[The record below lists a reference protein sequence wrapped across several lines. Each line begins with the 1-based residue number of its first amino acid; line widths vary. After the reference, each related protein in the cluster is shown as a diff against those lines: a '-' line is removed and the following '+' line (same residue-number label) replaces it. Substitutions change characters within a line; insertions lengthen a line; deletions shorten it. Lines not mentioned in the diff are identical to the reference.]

1 MVHGLF
7 CWVVEHSWSLWHWDA
22 PHSKLI
28 PGKPQINHF
37 FFECCSGRCFK
48 SFIIS
53 SDLYNYLVP
62 AAPFTTSLSFR
73 FFDSGI
79 AGDRV
84 SFSSMRKVAE
94 AFGNEFPQFNDQ
106 DRLKRTIGGPSC
118 LADWVGTIGRSWGF
132 PHASQECQDLKKTLM
147 SMEGGSRKPG
157 LGSLFVVFIYRLDDD
172 WTHFFESARERIVIG
187 YDRKGSIDAR

>member
-7 CWVVEHSWSLWHWDA
+7 RWVVEHSWSLWHWDA

-28 PGKPQINHF
+28 PGTPQINQF

-48 SFIIS
+48 RLKTS
-53 SDLYNYLVP
+53 SDLYNYWFQP
-62 AAPFTTSLSFR
+62 PLSRRHYLSR

-118 LADWVGTIGRSWGF
+118 LAEWVGTIGRSWGF
-132 PHASQECQDLKKTLM
+132 PQTSQECQDLKKTLM

-157 LGSLFVVFIYRLDDD
+157 SGTLFVVFI
-172 WTHFFESARERIVIG
+172 
-187 YDRKGSIDAR
+187 

>member
-28 PGKPQINHF
+28 PGKPQINDF

-118 LADWVGTIGRSWGF
+118 LAEWVGTIGRSWGF
-132 PHASQECQDLKKTLM
+132 PKHARSAKTWRKLWWAWKVAVVSQAW
-147 SMEGGSRKPG
+147 GA
-157 LGSLFVVFIYRLDDD
+157 
-172 WTHFFESARERIVIG
+172 FFTFGII
-187 YDRKGSIDAR
+187 